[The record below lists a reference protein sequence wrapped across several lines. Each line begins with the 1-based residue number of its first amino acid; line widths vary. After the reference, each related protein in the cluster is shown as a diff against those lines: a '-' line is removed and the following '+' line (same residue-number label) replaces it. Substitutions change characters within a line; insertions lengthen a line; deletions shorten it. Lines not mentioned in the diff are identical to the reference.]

1 MFVKFLIAS
10 HESHLPPAEESSR
23 VHRHQNLQR
32 SRSPHVAPW
41 VWSSFDISSCQSN
54 WVKRTCNYLGHPSL
68 TSSKKSN
75 SSQCSHIIQGPF
87 KAPIN
92 GPNWLNKIQGEG
104 QIFKNFNFGYGLS
117 IGCSEQVAETNVD
130 QVEGNN
136 AILRDWALF
145 TSHYSH
151 WCKLW
156 KISNFPIIIVEHKLH
171 KGFS

>member
-68 TSSKKSN
+68 TSCKKAIHLSL
-75 SSQCSHIIQGPF
+75 HISFRDLLKPL
-87 KAPIN
+87 N
-92 GPNWLNKIQGEG
+92 GPNWLNKIQGKG
-104 QIFKNFNFGYGLS
+104 HIFKNLHFTYGLS
-117 IGCSEQVAETNVD
+117 DGYHRLLRAGSGNQYIRFSLLN
-130 QVEGNN
+130 QVEGEVRVNKN
-136 AILRDWALF
+136 AMLRENTL
-145 TSHYSH
+145 
-151 WCKLW
+151 L
-156 KISNFPIIIVEHKLH
+156 V
-171 KGFS
+171 